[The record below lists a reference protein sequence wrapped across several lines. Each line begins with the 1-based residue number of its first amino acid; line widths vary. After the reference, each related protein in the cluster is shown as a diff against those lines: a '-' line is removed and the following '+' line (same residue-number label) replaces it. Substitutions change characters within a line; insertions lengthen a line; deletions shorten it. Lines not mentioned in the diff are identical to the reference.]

1 MVSNSKYAVNNVI
14 PSSNKIPVS
23 SNALPAGFF
32 IPAPDF
38 GHLVPDGGF
47 SGRRKDAK
55 RAV

>member
-1 MVSNSKYAVNNVI
+1 MVSNSKYTVNNVI

-38 GHLVPDGGF
+38 GHLVPAGVF